1 MEPKDKIYNAFYE
14 SQKNMMYFSQIKELT
29 KLSNSSL
36 QNVLEKMTKHKILEI
51 EKTKSNTF
59 YKIKNKKLFSLK
71 YSELSNKR
79 FNSLNVNIK
88 NPLINFLKNLPL
100 EIYTIILFGSASR
113 KKEREGSDIDL
124 LIVYTN
130 KVDLSKNKI
139 EAELTSPYPI
149 SLFQISLQ
157 DFIKNKDAVTI
168 QAKHTGFPIYKEQN
182 FFEVILDEYN

>member
-157 DFIKNKDAVTI
+157 DFIKNEDAVAI